1 MGPLLVGAVVGW
13 GRWADGSTW
22 LLRALVPAAASAL
35 APAALGDCGACPAAA
50 ARSRLLP
57 GVTAGRDGSC
67 GAVAP
72 AAWGDFGVGANRGL
86 ILCREVNDLIWT
98 PEALAFFDRYFL
110 RFCCANPAVLR
121 SKGVDA
127 PGLRFYSFT
136 SRESIRA
143 QLIEVPLWRRS
154 PASSSLDWGKQ
165 PRLSNCE
172 PAQTY
177 LRGCLHNSRYYVC
190 EVLKGAAGGHDDV
203 CFAFG
208 RNPACR

>member
-1 MGPLLVGAVVGW
+1 MEPLLVGAAGLMW
-13 GRWADGSTW
+13 GTW

-35 APAALGDCGACPAAA
+35 CACRLGGLWGAAG
-50 ARSRLLP
+50 SR
-57 GVTAGRDGSC
+57 

-72 AAWGDFGVGANRGL
+72 AAWGDFGVGVNRGL
-86 ILCREVNDLIWT
+86 ILSREVNELIWT
-98 PEALAFFDRYFL
+98 PEALAYFDRYFL
-110 RFCCANPAVLR
+110 RFYSVNPAVFWA
-121 SKGVDA
+121 KGVDA

-143 QLIEVPLWRRS
+143 QLIEVPLWRRC

-177 LRGCLHNSRYYVC
+177 LRGCLHNSRYYVA
-190 EVLKGAAGGHDDV
+190 E
-203 CFAFG
+203 F
-208 RNPACR
+208 